1 MYEILKSPKMMSKEE
16 IDQAFNGKW
25 VYIVKSGFTPNDML
39 IEGVPV
45 VIGDAPFDGVEDGI
59 YNQFDGEDY
68 EETCSYTLLKQP
80 NSISSVY
87 NVR

>member
-1 MYEILKSPKMMSKEE
+1 MYEILKSPKMLSREE
-16 IDQAFNGKW
+16 IDQMFNGKW
-25 VYIVKSGFTPNDML
+25 VYIVKAKFTPNDML

-45 VIGDAPFDGVEDGI
+45 VTGDTPFDGVEDGI
-59 YNQFDGEDY
+59 YNQFDSADY

-80 NSISSVY
+80 NLISSIY